1 LFPVFHNVTFLS
13 LSQDEAISSVFL
25 DPAAAQFLL
34 GELKAIKTVNSTY
47 FLIKNYRKFE

>member
-1 LFPVFHNVTFLS
+1 LKITSQFLEVPVFQSVTFLP

-34 GELKAIKTVNSTY
+34 GELKAITVLKTN
-47 FLIKNYRKFE
+47 I

>member
-1 LFPVFHNVTFLS
+1 MYLFPVFQIDTLFP

-34 GELKAIKTVNSTY
+34 GELKAIIS
-47 FLIKNYRKFE
+47 LHPKFN